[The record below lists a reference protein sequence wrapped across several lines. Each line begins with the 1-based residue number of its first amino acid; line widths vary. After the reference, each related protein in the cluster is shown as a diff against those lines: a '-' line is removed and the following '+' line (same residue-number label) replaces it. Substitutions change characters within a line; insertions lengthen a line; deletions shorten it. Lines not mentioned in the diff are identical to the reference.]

1 MKSYNEDNIIY
12 SKSISNDM
20 KMLLNKKKNVLSS
33 NDYYKK
39 NIHDKLY
46 INENEKCVICQDN
59 FYSITNSW
67 ICDCGHIFHK
77 SCLCKLIFFTNNKQ
91 IKCPLCRKNI
101 TLEFCLFTNGLF
113 IHYINIIENQK
124 IDYIGICD
132 IIEMNILKKNI
143 NDIFCI
149 LDCPKCN
156 AIIRI
161 KNRHICDYCNAFCY
175 DYDKYNKYIHD
186 KIKNDKICFEKND

>member
-12 SKSISNDM
+12 SKPKTFTNNI
-20 KMLLNKKKNVLSS
+20 KILNKKNFLSS
-33 NDYYKK
+33 NDYYNK
-39 NIHDKLY
+39 NINEKLY
-46 INENEKCVICQDN
+46 INQNDTCIICQDN
-59 FYSITNSW
+59 FSSISNSW
-67 ICDCGHIFHK
+67 ICDCSHVFHK

-101 TLEFCLFTNGLF
+101 TMEFCLFTYGIF
-113 IHYINIIENQK
+113 IHYVNIIENRK

-132 IIEMNILKKNI
+132 IIEMNILKNNI
-143 NDIFCI
+143 NDIFSL

-161 KNRHICDYCNAFCY
+161 NNRYKCDYCNAFCY
-175 DYDKYNKYIHD
+175 DYHKYNKYIHNI
-186 KIKNDKICFEKND
+186 IKNDKISYDKND